1 MTASVAMTSTVLAAT
16 TSILRAVV
24 LSARGRVREVVIVFV
39 DEPGNG
45 VAVAAEARG
54 AIAGTGRSAARED
67 VFGTDV
73 FGRPVGGTRFF
84 DTLGALAAG

>member
-1 MTASVAMTSTVLAAT
+1 MTSTVLAAT

-39 DEPGNG
+39 DEPGDG
-45 VAVAAEARG
+45 VAVADRSKG
-54 AIAGTGRSAARED
+54 VPIAGTGRPAAVED
-67 VFGTDV
+67 VFGADV

>member
-54 AIAGTGRSAARED
+54 AIAGTGRPAAVED
-67 VFGTDV
+67 GFGADG
-73 FGRPVGGTRFF
+73 FGRAVDGTRFF
-84 DTLGALAAG
+84 DTIGALEAG

>member
-1 MTASVAMTSTVLAAT
+1 MTSTVLAAT

-24 LSARGRVREVVIVFV
+24 LSARGRVREAVIVFV
-39 DEPGNG
+39 DEPGDG
-45 VAVAAEARG
+45 VAVATEATGAVAG
-54 AIAGTGRSAARED
+54 AIAGTGRPAAVED
-67 VFGTDV
+67 GFGADV